1 MLNYSKDIIVRK
13 TLFEL
18 NTPNKGYFISESII
32 QLKKDYIKNEDFEMI
47 RDCENET
54 ETVLDEQATDET
66 LNENENENENV
77 TEETVKTKKKPI
89 YTGFAKDS
97 KEFVTAIIVMTVFIL
112 NSIYMI
118 VKWVM
123 HTRLS

>member
-1 MLNYSKDIIVRK
+1 
-13 TLFEL
+13 
-18 NTPNKGYFISESII
+18 
-32 QLKKDYIKNEDFEMI
+32 MI

-66 LNENENENENV
+66 SNEAENV